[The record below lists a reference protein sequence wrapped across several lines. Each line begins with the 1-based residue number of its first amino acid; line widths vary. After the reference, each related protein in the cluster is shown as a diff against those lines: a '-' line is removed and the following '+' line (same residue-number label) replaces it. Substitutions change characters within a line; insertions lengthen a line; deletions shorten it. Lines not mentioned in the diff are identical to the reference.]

1 MHSWFR
7 LYVELLDDPKAQALP
22 PRLFKFWINILC
34 VAAIYD
40 GKLPDVNVLK
50 HRLKARLDYVKGSL
64 NDLLSVGLIDDCD
77 GVLRPHNWD
86 KRQYKSDSSTERVNN
101 YRSKMKRYR
110 NVAGNV
116 TVTLPDNRN
125 RTNTTSVSN
134 SLIYNRQQGINGVN
148 GVKNGEDGEKEP
160 RHNAKSRAGFIY
172 CRKGTFEFQQYAAD
186 YRAKWQDEPQV
197 NKWGGRW
204 FSLLGEK

>member
-77 GVLRPHNWD
+77 GVLRPHNW
-86 KRQYKSDSSTERVNN
+86 EI
-101 YRSKMKRYR
+101 
-110 NVAGNV
+110 G
-116 TVTLPDNRN
+116 
-125 RTNTTSVSN
+125 
-134 SLIYNRQQGINGVN
+134 
-148 GVKNGEDGEKEP
+148 
-160 RHNAKSRAGFIY
+160 RAH
-172 CRKGTFEFQQYAAD
+172 
-186 YRAKWQDEPQV
+186 V
-197 NKWGGRW
+197 
-204 FSLLGEK
+204 